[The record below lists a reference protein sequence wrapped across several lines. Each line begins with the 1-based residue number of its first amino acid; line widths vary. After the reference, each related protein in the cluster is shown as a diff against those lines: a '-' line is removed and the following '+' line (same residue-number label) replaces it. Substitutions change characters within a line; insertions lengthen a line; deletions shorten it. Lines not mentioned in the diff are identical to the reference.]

1 MGLDSPSNFR
11 DVDTTVNSVSY
22 SSTRD
27 KGKLIVRSGRKA
39 MGPSSTKSFGQPGYR
54 TGMSDSTFTCPSKHS
69 AIGPSDCVR
78 EVMA

>member
-1 MGLDSPSNFR
+1 MGLASPSNFR

-39 MGPSSTKSFGQPGYR
+39 MGPSSTKSL
-54 TGMSDSTFTCPSKHS
+54 DSQVTE
-69 AIGPSDCVR
+69 R
-78 EVMA
+78 ECQTAHLLVLRNTRLSVHPIA

>member
-11 DVDTTVNSVSY
+11 DVDTTVNIVSY

-27 KGKLIVRSGRKA
+27 NGKLIVRSGRKA
-39 MGPSSTKSFGQPGYR
+39 MGPNSNMRLGSQVTERECQ
-54 TGMSDSTFTCPSKHS
+54 TAHLLVLEHS
-69 AIGPSDCVR
+69 AIGSSDSAR